1 MEPLFALVT
10 ILVIVAVAG
19 SVWWAS
25 FRAGSIAP
33 EGDSADDELLHW
45 PATGGFDIHA
55 VGEMA
60 DAQVLAELAGAT
72 EAGSGPMYATAM
84 LRVEPG
90 AGRFKSAVSVLIDDR
105 HAAYL
110 NSADA
115 ADYRARLDE
124 LGLPQARTTCDA
136 VVRAVQ
142 ADQGRPPRI
151 LVQLDLDLACRP
163 SMEQEVLS

>member
-1 MEPLFALVT
+1 MESLLALMA
-10 ILVIVAVAG
+10 ILVIASVAG
-19 SVWWAS
+19 SVWWRS
-25 FRAGSIAP
+25 FPGANPAAA
-33 EGDSADDELLHW
+33 DSASDELLHW

-60 DAQVLAELAGAT
+60 DAQALAALARAT
-72 EAGSGPMYATAM
+72 DAGTGPLYATAT
-84 LRVEPG
+84 LRLEPG
-90 AGRFKSAVSVLIDDR
+90 AGRSQSAVSVQIDHR

-124 LGLPQARTTCDA
+124 LGVPQARTICDA
-136 VVRAVQ
+136 VVRTVR
-142 ADQGRPPRI
+142 ADQGRPPKI

-163 SMEQEVLS
+163 RMEQGVAS